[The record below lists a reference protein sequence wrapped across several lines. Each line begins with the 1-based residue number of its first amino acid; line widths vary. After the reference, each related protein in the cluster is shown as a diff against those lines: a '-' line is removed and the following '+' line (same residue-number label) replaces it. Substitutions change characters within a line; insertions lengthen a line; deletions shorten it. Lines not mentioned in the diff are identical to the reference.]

1 MNRDFHERRGVV
13 RVNNFQTRREER
25 FHLRQFSTD
34 CRSGIQRV
42 CTGRQLD
49 PQTGSRLAVKL
60 CDDVVVLTTQLN
72 LRDVTQQHAGTILI
86 HFQQDFAELFS
97 RGQTRLSN
105 NRGVKLLAFH
115 RRRTTELTRRN
126 LGVLRFDGGNDINRR

>member
-1 MNRDFHERRGVV
+1 M
-13 RVNNFQTRREER
+13 
-25 FHLRQFSTD
+25 
-34 CRSGIQRV
+34 
-42 CTGRQLD
+42 
-49 PQTGSRLAVKL
+49 AVKL

-72 LRDVTQQHAGTILI
+72 LRHITQQYAGTILI